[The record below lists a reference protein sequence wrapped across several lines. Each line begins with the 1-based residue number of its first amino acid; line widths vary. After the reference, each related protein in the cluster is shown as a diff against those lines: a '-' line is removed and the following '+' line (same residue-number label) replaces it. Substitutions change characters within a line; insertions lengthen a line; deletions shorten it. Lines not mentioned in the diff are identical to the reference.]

1 MANKIG
7 VYLDKSNIGGG
18 LDIEALADGLRKK
31 WGELLGVVKV
41 VPVLAESVEEVSKDI
56 AEQDL
61 DGVLLCGASPRVD
74 ADLYRFPPHNGQ
86 AIQVGHVNL
95 REQCVLCFP
104 TSSDNSFPP
113 SMLEQM
119 ARDYLNM
126 GVVRLQKTG
135 VSEPAIV
142 RGDRK
147 SVV

>member
-41 VPVLAESVEEVSKDI
+41 VPVLAESVEEISKDI

-95 REQCVLCFP
+95 REQFDLC
-104 TSSDNSFPP
+104 
-113 SMLEQM
+113 
-119 ARDYLNM
+119 
-126 GVVRLQKTG
+126 
-135 VSEPAIV
+135 
-142 RGDRK
+142 
-147 SVV
+147 

>member
-61 DGVLLCGASPRVD
+61 DGVLLCGASPRV
-74 ADLYRFPPHNGQ
+74 ASHLITARPSRSVMSTCANNAFCAFQLHPTIPFPLPCWSKWRG
-86 AIQVGHVNL
+86 I
-95 REQCVLCFP
+95 
-104 TSSDNSFPP
+104 TSIWELS
-113 SMLEQM
+113 
-119 ARDYLNM
+119 
-126 GVVRLQKTG
+126 GCKK
-135 VSEPAIV
+135 PA
-142 RGDRK
+142 
-147 SVV
+147 